1 MHKTDY
7 NPLVPAGNAMERIR
21 MMQPSFSKSH
31 KKIADFI
38 LQNYEKAVFLTS
50 FKMGQQCGVSESSI
64 IRFATTLGYSGY
76 SEFQREIQDLLKTQI
91 TMSQRL
97 KETSL
102 SGDGGIMQGMMQ
114 KGIDGI
120 QYAMMNLNEKDFDR
134 AVAVLSQAKR
144 VFLVGS
150 RSSYGLVYYFAFVL
164 NWIRE
169 SVFAVN
175 CSNEIIDY
183 LATLTEDDA
192 VLAISLPKYPKS
204 TVDALEAARSKG
216 AHTIAITDTMTSPLI
231 PHSEISLLVYTE
243 LLSYSDNIAPV
254 MCLITALLT
263 AIGAADPQKTAGL
276 LEKHE
281 ALWEESGIYA

>member
-1 MHKTDY
+1 MNKTDS

-21 MMQPSFSKSH
+21 MMPPSFSKSH

>member
-1 MHKTDY
+1 
-7 NPLVPAGNAMERIR
+7 MERIR